1 MGWRGALQAGA
12 LTPEDSNKYTA
23 LPRRAATE
31 MQEITRYCS
40 ETMGGRDKLGEVV
53 AHGAR
58 RISEWSGRRGRVMQ
72 LAIVSP

>member
-23 LPRRAATE
+23 LLRRAATE

-40 ETMGGRDKLGEVV
+40 ETIGAGDAWGGGC
-53 AHGAR
+53 AR
-58 RISEWSGRRGRVMQ
+58 CE
-72 LAIVSP
+72 ANK

>member
-12 LTPEDSNKYTA
+12 LTREDSNKYTA
-23 LPRRAATE
+23 LLRRAATE

-40 ETMGGRDKLGEVV
+40 ETMREGKLGEVV